1 MEGTL
6 NILSPVKYDDS
17 LAHYE
22 IHSHQPYVSSAFN
35 NSDEIRIA
43 VQHQDLYVL
52 PCKSTLHVHGRLIKP
67 NNTVVTNTK
76 LISNGISYLFNEIRY
91 ELNGVEIDRCKNVG
105 LTTTMKTY
113 ISQTPSQIIYAEN
126 AGYIDFQDISRVT
139 NDDGYFDV
147 NIPLSMILG
156 FAEDYRK
163 IVVNAKHELILTR
176 SRTDLN
182 AIVNIQGLERE
193 EFRISINKI
202 EWMIPYLFVGD
213 RQKIELLRFIEKD
226 PFISMSFRSWEMYE
240 YPLIPAT
247 QKHVW
252 TVKTSTQV
260 EKPRY
265 VILGFQTNRKDNHTR
280 YANFFDNCNLINVK
294 LFLNSQYYPYGN
306 LNLDFNHH
314 QFSILYD
321 MYCNFQASYYGKDSE
336 PLLTKSL
343 FKDYAPLAVIDCS
356 KQNEFLKQ
364 ASVDVRLEF
373 ESSANFP
380 PNTAAY
386 CLIIHDRVIQYK
398 PISGVVKKVT

>member
-1 MEGTL
+1 MEETL

-17 LAHYE
+17 LAHFE
-22 IHSHQPYVSSAFN
+22 IHTHQPYVSSAFN

-43 VQHQDLYVL
+43 VQHQDLYIL
-52 PCKSTLHVHGRLIKP
+52 PSKSTLHVHGRLVKSDD
-67 NNTVVTNTK
+67 TVVTNTK
-76 LISNGISYLFNEIRY
+76 LISNAICYLFNEIRY

-113 ISQTPSQIIYAEN
+113 ISQTPNQIIYSEN
-126 AGYIDFQDISRVT
+126 TGYLNFDDDSRIT
-139 NDDGYFDV
+139 DNAGYFDV

-182 AIVNIQGLERE
+182 AVVNITGVERE
-193 EFRISINKI
+193 RFKI
-202 EWMIPYLFVGD
+202 ILFNVEWMIPYLFVGD
-213 RQKIELLRFIEKD
+213 RRRIELLKFIEKD
-226 PFISMSFRSWEMYE
+226 PLINMRSWEMYE

-247 QKHVW
+247 QKHCW

-265 VILGFQTNRKDNHTR
+265 VILGFQTNRKDNHAR
-280 YANFFDNCNLINVK
+280 YAKFFDNSNLINVK

-306 LNLDFNHH
+306 LNLNFN
-314 QFSILYD
+314 QNKYSLLYD
-321 MYCNFQASYYGKDSE
+321 MYCNFQSSYYGKDSE
-336 PLLTKSL
+336 PLLSRTT

-373 ESSANFP
+373 ESSENFP
-380 PNTAAY
+380 ANTAAY
-386 CLIIHDRVIQYK
+386 CLIIHDRIIQYK

>member
-1 MEGTL
+1 MDETL
-6 NILSPVKYDDS
+6 NILSQVKYDDS

-22 IHSHQPYVSSAFN
+22 IHSHQPYVSSAFI

-43 VQHQDLYVL
+43 VQHQDLYIL
-52 PCKSTLHVHGRLIKP
+52 PSKSTLHVHGRLTKT
-67 NNTVVTNTK
+67 NDTVVTNTK
-76 LISNGISYLFNEIRY
+76 LISNAISYLFNEIRY

-105 LTTTMKTY
+105 LTTTIKSY

-126 AGYIDFQDISRVT
+126 AGYINFDDASRVT
-139 NDDGYFDV
+139 NDAGYFDV

-182 AIVNIQGLERE
+182 AVVNINGVERE
-193 EFRISINKI
+193 EFKIVINKI

-213 RQKIELLRFIEKD
+213 RQKIDLLKFIEKD
-226 PFISMSFRSWEMYE
+226 PLISMSFRSWDMYE

-265 VILGFQTNRKDNHTR
+265 VILGFQTNRKDNQTR
-280 YANFFDNCNLINVK
+280 YSNFFDNCNLINVK
-294 LFLNSQYYPYGN
+294 RGS
-306 LNLDFNHH
+306 
-314 QFSILYD
+314 
-321 MYCNFQASYYGKDSE
+321 
-336 PLLTKSL
+336 
-343 FKDYAPLAVIDCS
+343 
-356 KQNEFLKQ
+356 
-364 ASVDVRLEF
+364 
-373 ESSANFP
+373 
-380 PNTAAY
+380 
-386 CLIIHDRVIQYK
+386 
-398 PISGVVKKVT
+398 

>member
-1 MEGTL
+1 MAETL

-43 VQHQDLYVL
+43 VQHQDLYIL
-52 PCKSTLHVHGRLIKP
+52 PCKSTLHVHGRLAKP
-67 NNTVVTNTK
+67 NNTDVTNTK
-76 LISNGISYLFNEIRY
+76 LISNGVSYLFNEIRY
-91 ELNGVEIDRCKNVG
+91 ELNGVEVDRCKNVS

-113 ISQTPSQIIYAEN
+113 ISQTPNQIIYAEN
-126 AGYIDFQDISRVT
+126 AGYLDFNDDSRVS
-139 NDDGYFDV
+139 NEHGYFDV

-176 SRTDLN
+176 SRTDRN
-182 AIVNIQGLERE
+182 AIVNINAAERE
-193 EFRISINKI
+193 EFKIVIDKI
-202 EWMIPYLFVGD
+202 EWMIPYLFVND
-213 RQKIELLRFIEKD
+213 RQKIEILRFIEKD
-226 PFISMSFRSWEMYE
+226 PLISMSFRSWEMYE

-247 QKHVW
+247 QKHIW

-265 VILGFQTNRKDNHTR
+265 VILGFQTNRKDHQAR
-280 YANFFDNCNLINVK
+280 YANFFDSCNLINVK
-294 LFLNSQYYPYGN
+294 LFLNSQYYPYE
-306 LNLDFNHH
+306 
-314 QFSILYD
+314 
-321 MYCNFQASYYGKDSE
+321 SE
-336 PLLTKSL
+336 PLPSRNN

-356 KQNEFLKQ
+356 KQYEFLKQ

-373 ESSANFP
+373 ESSENFP
-380 PNTAAY
+380 ANTAAY
-386 CLIIHDRVIQYK
+386 CLIIHDRIIQYK

>member
-1 MEGTL
+1 MEEIL
-6 NILSPVKYDDS
+6 NIQTPVKYDNS

-22 IHSHQPYVSSAFN
+22 IHAHQPYVSSAFN

-43 VQHQDLYVL
+43 VQHQDLYIL
-52 PCKSTLHVHGRLIKP
+52 PSKSTLHVQGRLTKTD
-67 NNTVVTNTK
+67 NTDVTNTK
-76 LISNGISYLFNEIRY
+76 LISNGICYLFSDIRY

-105 LTTTMKTY
+105 LTTTMKSL
-113 ISQTPSQIIYAEN
+113 ISQTPNQMIYAEN
-126 AGYIDFQDISRVT
+126 AGYIDYDDASRVT
-139 NDDGYFDV
+139 NDHGYFDV
-147 NIPLSMILG
+147 NVPLNMILG

-193 EFRISINKI
+193 EFKIVINKV

-213 RQKIELLRFIEKD
+213 RQKIELLKFTEKD
-226 PFISMSFRSWEMYE
+226 SPITMSFRSWDLYE
-240 YPLIPAT
+240 YPMIPAT

-252 TVKTSTQV
+252 TVKTSTQI

-265 VILGFQTNRKDNHTR
+265 VILGLQTNRKENRAR
-280 YANFFDNCNLINVK
+280 YSNFFDTCNLNNVK

-306 LNLDFNHH
+306 LNLNFT
-314 QFSILYD
+314 QGQYSVLYE
-321 MYCNFQASYYGKDSE
+321 MYCNFQHSYYGKDPE
-336 PLLTKSL
+336 PLLAKHT
-343 FKDYAPLAVIDCS
+343 FQEYAPLAVIDCS

-373 ESSANFP
+373 EASDNFP
-380 PNTAAY
+380 ANTAAY
-386 CLIIHDRVIQYK
+386 CLIIHDRIIQYT
-398 PISGVVKKVT
+398 PISGIVKKVS